1 MNDFK
6 IINISKEK
14 IKSYTDTLANLR
26 FQAFKEYPYLYEGN
40 HESETSFKEEKSTLT
55 EKLAHVSHERTEL
68 DKKLSLLQSSFED
81 AQNIRRKAIVKGQFK
96 QLQNKLSTV
105 EPI

>member
-1 MNDFK
+1 M
-6 IINISKEK
+6 
-14 IKSYTDTLANLR
+14 IKRLNHEVNTA
-26 FQAFKEYPYLYEGN
+26 
-40 HESETSFKEEKSTLT
+40 HESETSFKEEKATLT

-81 AQNIRRKAIVKGQFK
+81 AQNSLCKAIDKIEYISQENMNLIQEKAIVEGQFK
-96 QLQNKLSTV
+96 QLQNMLSTV